1 MFRHPAL
8 HQLNTRVYLTELRQ
22 TLGRPATLDDVP
34 ESLIDELVDNGINIL
49 WLLSVWRTG
58 EKSRAVSRANHEWLE
73 EFAHTLPDLQVEDIA
88 GSGFAIS
95 DYTVA
100 ESIGG
105 PPALAALRRRLA
117 ARGIRLM
124 LDFVPNHMGL
134 DHPWLDSHP
143 EYFVQGT
150 TAQLHSEPQNYFAH
164 GDTGRVFAHGR
175 DPYFPGWPDTVQLDY
190 SNPALQAQL
199 QKDLMSIATQCDG
212 VRCDMAML
220 VTPEVFERTWGKSMP
235 QFWAPTIRSIKRK
248 YPDFVF
254 MAEVYWDME
263 WQLHEAGFD
272 YCYDKRLYDRL
283 RDRDYAGVRG
293 HLRASPEYQSKLAR
307 FLENHDEP
315 RAAQTFTHARHVPA
329 AALTFLSPGL
339 RFFHQGQADGRCKR
353 ISPHLVRA
361 PQEAA
366 DASTR
371 ALYTRLLQLQQDPLF
386 HVGEWE
392 LLEVSRAWEDN
403 WSSDCLIAWSWR
415 EALGRVVVCIVNL
428 ADHEAQG
435 TIHLP
440 NWLQPLA
447 ARSWVNRW
455 TNDAFSMPT
464 DQWQQ
469 GRWTLFTQ
477 ASQVFV
483 LECRALDA

>member
-8 HQLNTRVYLTELRQ
+8 HQLNTRVYLTERSRE
-22 TLGRPATLDDVP
+22 LGRRATLADVP
-34 ESLIDELVDNGINIL
+34 DSLIDTLSSNGINIL
-49 WLLSVWRTG
+49 WLLSVWSTG
-58 EKSRAVSRANHEWLE
+58 EKSRAVSRSNREWLE

-88 GSGFAIS
+88 GSGFAIR
-95 DYTVA
+95 DYAVA
-100 ESIGG
+100 DELGG
-105 PPALAALRRRLA
+105 APALAALRKRLA
-117 ARGIRLM
+117 KRGIRLM

-143 EYFVQGT
+143 EYFVQGS
-150 TAQLHSEPQNYFAH
+150 AEQLRAEPQNYFAH
-164 GDTGRVFAHGR
+164 GSSGRVFAHGR

-199 QKDLMSIATQCDG
+199 QKDLMNIAAQCDG

-220 VTPEVFERTWGKSMP
+220 VTPEVFERTWGKP
-235 QFWAPTIRSIKRK
+235 IANFWSPTIRAIKK
-248 YPDFVF
+248 KHPEFIF

-293 HLRASPEYQSKLAR
+293 HLRAGMDYQSKLAR

-315 RAAQTFTHARHVPA
+315 RVADTFTHARHIPA

-339 RFFHQGQADGRCKR
+339 RFFHQGQAEGRRKR

-361 PQEAA
+361 PQETP
-366 DASTR
+366 DEEIGK
-371 ALYTRLLQLQQDPLF
+371 LYATLLQLQQDPIF

-440 NWLQPLA
+440 SWLQPLA
-447 ARSWVNRW
+447 SRRWTNRW
-455 TNDAFSMPT
+455 TNQAFTMPAE
-464 DQWQQ
+464 QWQE
-469 GRWTLFTQ
+469 GRWTLYAQ

-483 LECRALDA
+483 IECRALDA

>member
-8 HQLNTRVYLTELRQ
+8 HQLNTRVYLTELRRE
-22 TLGRPATLDDVP
+22 LGRPATLDDVP
-34 ESLIDELVDNGINIL
+34 DSLIDELVDNGINIL

-58 EKSRAVSRANHEWLE
+58 EKSRAVSRANREWLE
-73 EFAHTLPDLQVEDIA
+73 EFAHTLPDLQLEDIA
-88 GSGFAIS
+88 GSGFAIR

-100 ESIGG
+100 EEIGG
-105 PPALAALRRRLA
+105 ASGLAALRRRLA

-134 DHPWLDSHP
+134 DHPWLDAHP
-143 EYFVQGT
+143 EFFVQGNNE
-150 TAQLHSEPQNYFAH
+150 QLRAEPQNYFAH
-164 GDTGRVFAHGR
+164 SSSDRVFAHGR
-175 DPYFPGWPDTVQLDY
+175 DPYFPGWPDTAQLDY

-199 QKDLMSIATQCDG
+199 QKDLMNIAAQCDG

-235 QFWAPTIRSIKRK
+235 QFWAPTIRAIKRK
-248 YPDFVF
+248 HPDFVF

-293 HLRASPEYQSKLAR
+293 HLRAGLDYQSKLAR

-315 RAAQTFTHARHVPA
+315 RAAETFTHARHVPA

-339 RFFHQGQADGRCKR
+339 RLFHQGQTDGRRKR

-361 PQEAA
+361 PREAA

-371 ALYTRLLQLQQDPLF
+371 ALYARLLQLQQDPLF

-403 WSSDCLIAWSWR
+403 WSSDCLVAWSWR

-440 NWLQPLA
+440 TWLQPLA

-464 DQWQQ
+464 DQWQK
-469 GRWTLFTQ
+469 GCWTLFTQ

-483 LECRALDA
+483 LECRALDG